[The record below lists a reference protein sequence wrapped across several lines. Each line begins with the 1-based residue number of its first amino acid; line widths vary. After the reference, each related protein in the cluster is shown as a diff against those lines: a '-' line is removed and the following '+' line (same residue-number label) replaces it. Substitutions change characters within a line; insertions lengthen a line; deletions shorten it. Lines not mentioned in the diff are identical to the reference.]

1 MRCLQNEMYE
11 EIKKCKECQKTTKVG
26 REQNRKEQGILR
38 NCPDFI
44 SCKKC
49 LKLNVWIDM
58 SINRP
63 KPKNSTQMDDN
74 IGLFLILHD
83 FPRLQDLRRK
93 MMNELEYYELNIE
106 RKQNYNYLKYKYEQ
120 LCFRVFRPYSG
131 YDGGEVDDDTYL
143 TYDRFFIKILKWLI
157 MERTHLLKS
166 KAVFNEQFLSSMLEY
181 LIQKKRLFIDKASL
195 TKPEPEEEPEN

>member
-11 EIKKCKECQKTTKVG
+11 EIKKCKDCQKTSKEEKE
-26 REQNRKEQGILR
+26 RNRKEQGILR
-38 NCPDFI
+38 NNPDFI

-63 KPKNSTQMDDN
+63 KPENSTQMDDN

-93 MMNELEYYELNIE
+93 MMNETEYEELNIE
-106 RKQNYNYLKYKYEQ
+106 RTQNYNYLKYKYEQ
-120 LCFRVFRPYSG
+120 LCFKPFRPNSG
-131 YDGGEVDDDTYL
+131 PREVDDDTYL
-143 TYDRFFIKILKWLI
+143 AYDRLLIKILKWQIL
-157 MERTHLLKS
+157 ERKHLLKS
-166 KAVFNEQFLSSMLEY
+166 KAIFNEDFLNKMLEH
-181 LIQKKRLFIDKASL
+181 LIQKKRLITDKNNL
-195 TKPEPEEEPEN
+195 TKSEPEEEP